1 LSLRGCIV
9 KIPKIHQQLKLE
21 KIMAWNEPGGGKDP
35 WGGNQGND
43 GPPDID
49 EVLNKLKE
57 KFAGFGGGSSGA
69 GGGAGS
75 SKGLVPVVLIALT
88 IIWGLLGFYQ
98 VDEKEQAVVLRL
110 GKYSDTLG
118 SGLQWNPPIFDSVTI
133 VRVTEERQYSARGLM
148 LTQDENIVEISLTVQ
163 YNIVNAK
170 DFVLSIK
177 DPELSLKYATD
188 SALRHVVGSTGLD
201 GVISTGREEVAVSTA
216 EKLQDLLNV
225 YSSGI
230 NVVKINI
237 EEARPPTE
245 VKAAYDDVIKAREDL
260 ERLVNEAQAYSNG
273 VIPEARGEAQRLR
286 EEAEGYLSQVV
297 SKSQGEAKRFTALL
311 TEYKK
316 APGVTRER
324 LYIDAIEE
332 VMSNSTKILVDTEGG
347 NNMLYLPL
355 DKLVQQGNA
364 AGATRGS
371 GSDSQMVDRIANEV
385 IEKLQR
391 NSNQVQLERR
401 R

>member
-1 LSLRGCIV
+1 
-9 KIPKIHQQLKLE
+9 
-21 KIMAWNEPGGGKDP
+21 MAWNEPGGGKDP
-35 WGGNQGND
+35 WGGNRGNA

-49 EVLNKLKE
+49 EALNKLKE
-57 KFAGFGGGSSGA
+57 KLAKFGGGS
-69 GGGAGS
+69 GGGGS
-75 SKGLVPVVLIALT
+75 SKGLVPVVFVVLA

-118 SGLQWNPPIFDSVTI
+118 SGLQWNPPFIDSVTT
-133 VRVTEERQYSARGLM
+133 VRVTEERQYQVRGLM

-163 YNIVNAK
+163 YNIANAK

-177 DPELSLKYATD
+177 NPVTSLEQATD

-225 YSSGI
+225 YTSGI

-245 VKAAYDDVIKAREDL
+245 VRAAYDDVIKAREDL

-297 SKSQGEAKRFTALL
+297 SKSEGEAKRFTSLL
-311 TEYKK
+311 KEYKK
-316 APGVTRER
+316 APQVTRER
-324 LYIDAIEE
+324 LYIDAIEQ

-355 DKLVQQGNA
+355 DKLMQQGTTA
-364 AGATRGS
+364 KASMS
-371 GSDSQMVDRIANEV
+371 GGTKDQMVDNIATEV
-385 IEKLQR
+385 IERLQR
-391 NSNQVQLERR
+391 NSNQGQSERR

>member
-1 LSLRGCIV
+1 
-9 KIPKIHQQLKLE
+9 
-21 KIMAWNEPGGGKDP
+21 MAWNEPGGGKDP
-35 WGGNQGND
+35 WGGNRGND

-49 EVLNKLKE
+49 EALNKLKE
-57 KFAGFGGGSSGA
+57 KFAAFGGGS

-75 SKGLVPVVLIALT
+75 SKGLLPVALIALA

-110 GKYSDTLG
+110 GKYSDTVG
-118 SGLQWNPPIFDSVTI
+118 SGLHWNPPTVDSVTT

-163 YNIVNAK
+163 YNIANAK
-170 DFVLSIK
+170 DFVLNIK
-177 DPELSLKYATD
+177 DPETSLKHATD

-201 GVISTGREEVAVSTA
+201 GVISTGREQVAVSTA
-216 EKLQDLLNV
+216 EKLQDLLDV

-273 VIPEARGEAQRLR
+273 IIPEARGEAQRLR

-297 SKSQGEAKRFTALL
+297 SKSQGEAKRFTTLL
-311 TEYKK
+311 AEYKK
-316 APGVTRER
+316 APEVTRER
-324 LYIDAIEE
+324 LYIDAIEQ
-332 VMSNSTKILVDTEGG
+332 VMSSSTKILMDTEGG

-355 DKLVQQGNA
+355 DKLVQQGNVTSP
-364 AGATRGS
+364 TRGS
-371 GSDSQMVDRIANEV
+371 ASDSQMVDRIANEV

-391 NSNQVQLERR
+391 NSNQIQSERR

>member
-1 LSLRGCIV
+1 
-9 KIPKIHQQLKLE
+9 
-21 KIMAWNEPGGGKDP
+21 MAWNEPGGGKDP
-35 WGGNQGND
+35 WGGNRNND

-49 EVLNKLKE
+49 EALKKLKE
-57 KFAGFGGGSSGA
+57 KLGLFGGGGSSNGTGN
-69 GGGAGS
+69 GGKS
-75 SKGLVPVVLIALT
+75 LLPIALFAVAVL
-88 IIWGLLGFYQ
+88 WGLLGFYQ
-98 VDEKEQAVVLRL
+98 IDEKEQAVVLRL
-110 GKYSDTLG
+110 GKYDNTLG
-118 SGLQWNPPIFDSVTI
+118 SGLHWNPPFVDSVTT

-163 YNIVNAK
+163 YNIANAK
-170 DFVLSIK
+170 DFVLNIK
-177 DPELSLKYATD
+177 DPETSLKHATD

-201 GVISTGREEVAVSTA
+201 GVISTGREQVAVGTA
-216 EKLQDLLNV
+216 EKLQVLLDMYN
-225 YSSGI
+225 SGI

-273 VIPEARGEAQRLR
+273 IIPEARGEAQRLR
-286 EEAEGYLSQVV
+286 EEAEGYMSQVV
-297 SKSQGEAKRFTALL
+297 SKSQGEAKRFTKLL
-311 TEYKK
+311 TEYSK
-316 APGVTRER
+316 APVVTRER

-332 VMSNSTKILVDTEGG
+332 VMSNSSKVLMDTEGG

-355 DKLVQQGNA
+355 DKIVQQGASVQDRPSVSN
-364 AGATRGS
+364 
-371 GSDSQMVDRIANEV
+371 DQMIDRIANDV

-391 NSNQVQLERR
+391 NSERVQSERR

>member
-1 LSLRGCIV
+1 
-9 KIPKIHQQLKLE
+9 
-21 KIMAWNEPGGGKDP
+21 MAWNEPGGGKDP
-35 WGGNQGND
+35 WGGNRNND
-43 GPPDID
+43 GPPDLD
-49 EVLNKLKE
+49 EALNKLKE
-57 KFAGFGGGSSGA
+57 KFSSFGGGGS
-69 GGGAGS
+69 GGGN
-75 SKGLVPVVLIALT
+75 SKSLLPIGLLVLAVL
-88 IIWGLLGFYQ
+88 WGLMGFYQ
-98 VDEKEQAVVLRL
+98 VDEKEQALVLRM
-110 GKYSDTLG
+110 GKYHDTMG
-118 SGLQWNPPIFDSVTI
+118 SGLQWNPPIIDKVVI

-163 YNIVNAK
+163 YNIDNAR
-170 DFVLSIK
+170 DFVLNIK
-177 DPELSLKYATD
+177 DPETSLKQATD

-201 GVISTGREEVAVSTA
+201 GVISTGREEVAQGTA
-216 EKLQDLLNV
+216 EKLQELLTL
-225 YSSGI
+225 YGSGI

-286 EEAEGYLSQVV
+286 EEAEGYKSQVV
-297 SKSQGEAKRFTALL
+297 SKSEGEAKRFTRLL

-324 LYIDAIEE
+324 LYIDAIEQ
-332 VMSNSTKILVDTEGG
+332 VMTNSSKVLVDIEGG

-355 DKLVQQGNA
+355 DKIIQQGSSAPNRP
-364 AGATRGS
+364 ATAN
-371 GSDSQMVDRIANEV
+371 DQMIDRIANDV
-385 IEKLQR
+385 IQRLQQ
-391 NSNQVQLERR
+391 NSERVQQERR

>member
-1 LSLRGCIV
+1 
-9 KIPKIHQQLKLE
+9 
-21 KIMAWNEPGGGKDP
+21 MAWNEPGGGKDP
-35 WGGNQGND
+35 WGGNRGNA

-49 EVLNKLKE
+49 EALNKLKE
-57 KFAGFGGGSSGA
+57 KLAKFGGGS
-69 GGGAGS
+69 GGGGS
-75 SKGLVPVVLIALT
+75 SKGLVPVVFVVLA

-118 SGLQWNPPIFDSVTI
+118 SGLQWNPPFIDSVTT
-133 VRVTEERQYSARGLM
+133 VRVTEERQYQVRGLM

-163 YNIVNAK
+163 YNIANAK

-177 DPELSLKYATD
+177 NPVTSLEQATD

-216 EKLQDLLNV
+216 EKLQELLNV
-225 YSSGI
+225 YTSGI

-245 VKAAYDDVIKAREDL
+245 VRAAYDDVIKAREDL

-297 SKSQGEAKRFTALL
+297 SKSEGEAKRFTSLL
-311 TEYKK
+311 KEYKK
-316 APGVTRER
+316 APRVTRER
-324 LYIDAIEE
+324 LYLDAIEQ

-355 DKLVQQGNA
+355 DKLMQQGTT
-364 AGATRGS
+364 GKTSMSGGTKDEMIDSIAT
-371 GSDSQMVDRIANEV
+371 EV
-385 IEKLQR
+385 IERLQR
-391 NSNQVQLERR
+391 NSNQGQSERR